1 MTKLT
6 IFKQAI
12 KEKLAKTKDTED
24 EEYLNL
30 RAQIDRTEK
39 YVSKAC
45 RITRS
50 FCQKCESTSK
60 LQNEMGEFFAESGL
74 QETAEF
80 SECMIKIGEAIKS
93 LSTIQHAML
102 INIVEKYIQP
112 SMQYNKEFDAGSKLH
127 TKYNN
132 KRLEYNAQNNVVD
145 SMNQKK
151 EASKDP
157 NYPQKIQEAEDK
169 LKKLEEEREELFAE
183 TYESS
188 VEELVKRDTKHLS
201 DMCDLLF
208 SFHHFF
214 AEGYTLTHD
223 LQPYLEK
230 LKEKS
235 KDRAANMKKNG
246 VPTPKSP
253 LQPSAPTASKPTLDQ
268 PKKVE
273 PVKQETKKVETKVEP
288 KSSGG
293 GDKPVAEAKALY
305 DYEAQEDTEIS
316 FSAGDTI
323 QVFSMEGDWWLGCT
337 TTNKKKGHFPNNFV
351 QIGSGKTAS
360 KPAAKPSGGA
370 RVTKALY
377 AFDGNE
383 AEGEMS
389 FTEGDALVIEEEL
402 DGGWWKGINMRTG
415 KKGLFP
421 SNYTEDGQ

>member
-145 SMNQKK
+145 TMNQKK

-169 LKKLEEEREELFAE
+169 LKKLEEEREELFTE

-235 KDRAANMKKNG
+235 KDRATNMKKNG

-253 LQPSAPTASKPTLDQ
+253 PQPSAPSASKPTIVQEQ
-268 PKKVE
+268 PKKAE
-273 PVKQETKKVETKVEP
+273 PVVQQKKVETAK
-288 KSSGG
+288 SGG
-293 GDKPVAEAKALY
+293 EPKPVAEAKALY

-316 FSAGDTI
+316 FSAGETI
-323 QVFSMEGDWWLGCT
+323 QVYSMDGDWWLGCT
-337 TTNKKKGHFPNNFV
+337 SNKKQGHFPNNFV
-351 QIGSGKTAS
+351 QIGSGKAAS
-360 KPAAKPSGGA
+360 KPPAKSGSRA
-370 RVTKALY
+370 TKALY
-377 AFDGNE
+377 AYEGSE
-383 AEGEMS
+383 ADGEMS
-389 FTEGDALVIEEEL
+389 FTEGDMLVVEEEME
-402 DGGWWKGINMRTG
+402 GGWWRGINMRTG